1 VPAARRFD
9 AIPAL
14 AGHAAPH
21 DALQAIYQHGDVL
34 ARFAAA
40 APVPERTHTG
50 ATARAA
56 GRRAAGGGGRYLTA
70 YQWVR
75 ALRRQRLPAPRHAQP
90 DSVQLLTVHGAKGL
104 EADCVLLLAPT
115 PAPTATDPAPAC

>member
-1 VPAARRFD
+1 V
-9 AIPAL
+9 
-14 AGHAAPH
+14 
-21 DALQAIYQHGDVL
+21 
-34 ARFAAA
+34 
-40 APVPERTHTG
+40 
-50 ATARAA
+50 
-56 GRRAAGGGGRYLTA
+56 GGGRYLTA